1 VLDQF
6 TRNQNADPTIVVF
19 VYYGPLATQATAALG
34 GCQRPL
40 DLTPYRPITLPPYLP
55 AFYLSR

>member
-40 DLTPYRPITLPPYLP
+40 DLTPIGQ
-55 AFYLSR
+55 